1 MNSLPKSLYDYI
13 GLGVEHIADFEAYDH
28 MLFLLAL
35 CAAFTLKDWKKALVL
50 ATAFTI
56 GHTFMLIVAGLE
68 LIRFDSQVVEFLI
81 PVTILLAAVRHWL
94 PQRVEKKGKT
104 FLLCVV
110 FGFIHGMGF
119 SSFIRMVSGKDGFV
133 GNLLAFNIGVEIGQ
147 ILIVL
152 SLLIISTVVVNFVK
166 LKQGHWA
173 KSLSVIAIIISMM
186 LIVQNW
192 PF

>member
-1 MNSLPKSLYDYI
+1 MNSLPKSIYDYI

-81 PVTILLAAVRHWL
+81 PVTILLAAVRHCFPSGWRRKGRL
-94 PQRVEKKGKT
+94 SYCVWFLDSSMGWDFHRLSEWSQEK
-104 FLLCVV
+104 
-110 FGFIHGMGF
+110 M
-119 SSFIRMVSGKDGFV
+119 D
-133 GNLLAFNIGVEIGQ
+133 
-147 ILIVL
+147 
-152 SLLIISTVVVNFVK
+152 SLETC
-166 LKQGHWA
+166 
-173 KSLSVIAIIISMM
+173 
-186 LIVQNW
+186 
-192 PF
+192 